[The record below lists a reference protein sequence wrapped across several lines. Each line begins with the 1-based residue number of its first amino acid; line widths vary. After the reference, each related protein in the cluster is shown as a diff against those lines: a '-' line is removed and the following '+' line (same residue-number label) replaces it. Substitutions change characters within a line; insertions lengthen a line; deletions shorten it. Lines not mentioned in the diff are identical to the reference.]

1 MPCGAIA
8 HIGIVCHN
16 NNGFSL
22 SVQLF
27 ENIHHIA
34 AVALVQTARR
44 LIRKDNVGGFCD
56 DFCQCHPLLLTAA
69 QGVDLT
75 TLIARKPHL
84 CQRIRDAFF
93 LCLALCFTEPGGE
106 LHVGFHGVGVH
117 QSVILK
123 QVGQLVPPQMNR
135 SAGGK
140 GRVSCAAEGDAA
152 AVRRFQQAYDVQE
165 SCFSGS
171 AFALDGDKLSGFNM
185 QRVIPKQDFFPEAF
199 IDIG

>member
-1 MPCGAIA
+1 M
-8 HIGIVCHN
+8 CHN
-16 NNGFSL
+16 NNGFPL

-56 DFCQCHPLLLTAA
+56 DFCQRHPLLLTAA

-93 LCLALCFTEPGGE
+93 LCLALCFTDRVASFM
-106 LHVGFHGVGVH
+106 LASTV
-117 QSVILK
+117 SVSTS
-123 QVGQLVPPQMNR
+123 P
-135 SAGGK
+135 
-140 GRVSCAAEGDAA
+140 
-152 AVRRFQQAYDVQE
+152 
-165 SCFSGS
+165 
-171 AFALDGDKLSGFNM
+171 
-185 QRVIPKQDFFPEAF
+185 
-199 IDIG
+199 